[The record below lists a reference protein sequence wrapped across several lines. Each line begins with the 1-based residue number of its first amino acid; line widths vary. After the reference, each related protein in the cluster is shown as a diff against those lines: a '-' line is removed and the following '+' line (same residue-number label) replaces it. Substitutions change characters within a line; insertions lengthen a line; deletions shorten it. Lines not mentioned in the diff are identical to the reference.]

1 MPSKSQSP
9 VSVVDDPSG
18 LQKSDSL
25 RQANTSKIKNTS
37 NTISPNIMNK
47 AVNASKKF
55 SARKM
60 SKRLQGLP
68 KVMRSAN
75 LIKTSKTLSPP
86 KNLINRFTKRI
97 KSAPMVMNNV
107 RKSPLTSDDVDN
119 VKLSINN
126 ILNNAN
132 LDNEIVSVIDDY
144 NIIRNLE
151 KQFLFLK
158 PNTINAIHADCI
170 KRLKSSDENYS
181 KMDIKP
187 AMMKIGIDEVNKIL
201 NYAPINGG
209 AISPEFHPSP
219 QSSPS
224 SPSPPLPPPPPRAA
238 SSRAAARPSS
248 SSLRPSSRRSDINNV
263 PSKSIMV
270 QTEKE
275 AETPPPPPPPPP
287 LKPAHYI
294 VEKTHLDREE
304 SLNEI
309 VMQYVNEY
317 IKERP
322 HLMFGFIAAFGPGC
336 GGEINIK
343 GDIDE
348 FNFSSYR
355 IYANILHRYNDHEIA
370 KKALIRFRFALF
382 IKLLLATTLSLAF
395 ISITAAGLVK
405 VSKLGKDAIA
415 LGVNN
420 IYNLVLVNEFQTKE
434 VVYFQKVINMVVP
447 NKYAMGTFF
456 TMFTLFGSF
465 LKPPV
470 EAVLRDTEI
479 GMSSILMHT
488 LLFFIELGILTR
500 TIGEH
505 LINNAIKKKIND
517 VQPSNYM
524 VSLTGQGLYRGPVR
538 NPLATPRDSFSPTS
552 DKVSS
557 AAPSAR
563 RAERNLQMD
572 EIRRRDAVQTEL
584 KNQTNEAARILMEF
598 NKERSTGGKGRTGGK
613 RITGGKRRRNV
624 RQTRRRRR

>member
-1 MPSKSQSP
+1 
-9 VSVVDDPSG
+9 
-18 LQKSDSL
+18 
-25 RQANTSKIKNTS
+25 
-37 NTISPNIMNK
+37 
-47 AVNASKKF
+47 
-55 SARKM
+55 
-60 SKRLQGLP
+60 
-68 KVMRSAN
+68 
-75 LIKTSKTLSPP
+75 
-86 KNLINRFTKRI
+86 
-97 KSAPMVMNNV
+97 
-107 RKSPLTSDDVDN
+107 
-119 VKLSINN
+119 
-126 ILNNAN
+126 
-132 LDNEIVSVIDDY
+132 
-144 NIIRNLE
+144 
-151 KQFLFLK
+151 
-158 PNTINAIHADCI
+158 
-170 KRLKSSDENYS
+170 
-181 KMDIKP
+181 
-187 AMMKIGIDEVNKIL
+187 
-201 NYAPINGG
+201 
-209 AISPEFHPSP
+209 
-219 QSSPS
+219 
-224 SPSPPLPPPPPRAA
+224 
-238 SSRAAARPSS
+238 
-248 SSLRPSSRRSDINNV
+248 
-263 PSKSIMV
+263 MV

-275 AETPPPPPPPPP
+275 AETPPPPPPP

-317 IKERP
+317 IKERQ

-355 IYANILHRYNDHEIA
+355 IYADILHRYNDHEIA